1 MALHLLRP
9 ARNRRLRR
17 HRIATIASALTLS
30 LVASAAQFAGPAR
43 ADEDPPYDP
52 ALDRETAAW
61 YVLEGPSSVARA
73 AAEALLG
80 TDEQVRQFV
89 ETGAA
94 EAYAK
99 DERAA
104 AQALAGMD
112 GPSTRAA
119 ALRALDGPADQLT
132 AFVDGGFKA
141 AWVADERLRA
151 YRVLE
156 AGGPNTKAAAQKAL
170 AGTDEDVSDFL
181 ARGRRTAEYAD
192 DRLAVTRML
201 AGAANNSGPVM
212 DAAAQRALAGTP
224 EEIREFLTS
233 GQYVARARDQ
243 ELASVRSLTQQAK
256 DAGEVASRESL
267 AAAEASGRA
276 VNKAEEAKKA
286 AQVAAAESRAA
297 GGAASKA
304 SAAAGRAADAAEGAA
319 DAAQDAVSASNAAMR
334 AARVAADAARKATTA
349 ASLTAQAASRAQS
362 AAAAARTDA
371 GKAAAA
377 RQAAQAARD
386 AAAKARELGQVK
398 AERDRALAQARA
410 AADAAR
416 SASGNADAAARAA
429 GEAGSQAGVS
439 AEQAQ
444 RARNAAARASR
455 NAAAAARAADRALS
469 LANAA
474 AKASDDA
481 FRFAAQAAQHAEN
494 AAAAAEDAAAHAGDA
509 ARAAAESARHA
520 AAAVEAANLAV
531 TAANQAVE
539 LEALA
544 RQEDEKR
551 LAQATEQGIQAAQD
565 ALAQEQAQA
574 VAAGD
579 KVAWNQQLRWDTAE
593 EDRVD
598 ADTRRLLT
606 EATAAGAPADVAR
619 DRGRRAALA
628 LLKTG
633 GQWTKEAARQAL
645 SGTDTALLAWL
656 STGRRAA
663 VGQDDRA
670 RLWNV
675 VDTLPDGPERTAAKA
690 ALDGDDAAVE
700 QFLRNR
706 SYPGKTANDR
716 RTVYQMLTGA
726 GPNVTAAAQRAL
738 SGTAADLHE
747 FLRTGQYTART
758 ADERLEVYRVM
769 EAGGPEVQ
777 AAAQVALAGPG
788 SYLTYFLTTSRYQ
801 AAQRDAEQA
810 SHVSAVRAL
819 IVSAQQYAQK
829 AVADGAEAQRVAAV
843 ARNAA
848 NEAAAYARQAADASN
863 RAADY
868 ATQAAQSAVAAKNSA
883 DQAAQSA
890 VTARNAAN
898 SAQSSANNAAK
909 SAAVATGAARRA
921 AADAAGA
928 REAAKSARAA
938 ATAAGKDAALAQQ
951 AADEAVRIYDEK
963 LKAYQNARR
972 STEPGS
978 GSDGDG
984 TALQET
990 MTWGCLVTELTKE
1003 CLKVYVSFGDALMR
1017 PAKCDSTANQDSA
1030 GCLMLND
1037 VREFIEENPE
1047 LLLDML
1053 QFVLMACGLAPGAG
1067 EVCDGIDAGVS
1078 FGRGDW
1084 VGGTLSSL
1092 STIPILGWGTS
1103 ALNGWRKADKFRDSM
1118 RIFEEL
1124 AQKCDNVSF
1133 NSFLPG
1139 TPVLLADGRRKPI
1152 ERVRVGDRVLAGDAE
1167 ARRTAGKAVTATI
1180 AGAGVKRLVDITVDT
1195 DGDDGSATA
1204 TVTATDHHPF
1214 WVPADRDWVDAR
1226 NLEPGMSLQ
1235 DAGGDRVEIERV
1247 RHRTRQARVYNLTVA
1262 DLHTYFVL
1270 AGAVSLLVHN
1280 CGKVDLDHGVRGA
1293 HPKDHIGKTDEEIK
1307 NRARTD
1313 PRAPEASTL
1322 NAATAQA
1329 TIDRVVAENRT
1340 AIDNWARTAQVSA
1353 ERRFQYRFTDPVG
1366 RVADNQGNVADGYRV
1381 ELVLKKIGAKSGTGH
1396 KGSWVLYTLKVYKN

>member
-256 DAGEVASRESL
+256 DAGD
-267 AAAEASGRA
+267 GRG
-276 VNKAEEAKKA
+276 VRPGGEQGRGGQE
-286 AQVAAAESRAA
+286 
-297 GGAASKA
+297 GGAGRGRRVPGGRRRGVEGVGRCRARRGRRRGRRGRRPGRGQRVQRGDA
-304 SAAAGRAADAAEGAA
+304 RRPGGRRRRPQGDHRGLVDRPGGVAGAERRRGRPHRRG
-319 DAAQDAVSASNAAMR
+319 Q
-334 AARVAADAARKATTA
+334 
-349 ASLTAQAASRAQS
+349 
-362 AAAAARTDA
+362 
-371 GKAAAA
+371 GAAA

-801 AAQRDAEQA
+801 ATQRDAEQA

-951 AADEAVRIYDEK
+951 AADEAVRIYNEK